1 MAFTVVRQNRQPYAV
16 AQPCLLWALSSLT
29 AAVFCFQR
37 AVRITCKGEL
47 SMKTEDSQM
56 TVFRVLTKKSKEPR
70 YYFTSKHV
78 NGPQNVRRAVQGAFV
93 TSKKFKVS

>member
-1 MAFTVVRQNRQPYAV
+1 
-16 AQPCLLWALSSLT
+16 
-29 AAVFCFQR
+29 
-37 AVRITCKGEL
+37 
-47 SMKTEDSQM
+47 MKTEDSQM